1 MYLNYFDWRQ
11 PTPLEAKYLALKLID
26 IFPEDLKP
34 NEGWAHQF
42 YQKIYYE
49 YIDVNGMAQEKL
61 PSVKEKKDF
70 FETVFH

>member
-1 MYLNYFDWRQ
+1 MFNKYSHWPQ
-11 PTPLEAKYLALKLID
+11 PTLLEVKYLALKLID

-49 YIDVNGMAQEKL
+49 YIDVNCIASS
-61 PSVKEKKDF
+61 PSPNDLEVF
-70 FETVFH
+70 FKTVFD